1 MRNPLSRREW
11 IAAVTAPAFAARPA
25 GVLIDSHVHLFD
37 PQKFPYHAGATYRPP
52 AQTLENYLDLLLQAR
67 IDHTVIVHPEPYQ
80 DDHRYLE
87 YCFANEPSPG
97 FFKGTCLFDPV
108 APETPARMEA
118 LVRKLPDR
126 IVALRIHEN
135 HKPGTAPS
143 SAGPIRDRDLA
154 APAMKTT
161 WSKARELKLAIQ
173 MHFIPYY
180 APQIGALAAEFRDV
194 PVILDHLARAGE
206 GTPAEYDE
214 VLKLAKL
221 PRVIMKF
228 SGVNYSSKQGYPFRD
243 VQPLVRRTFDAFGA
257 ERIIWGGLGMNLAA
271 FEKAA
276 AMFEEMFDFASEAD
290 RAKIRGRNAARLFGF
305 RT

>member
-1 MRNPLSRREW
+1 M
-11 IAAVTAPAFAARPA
+11 
-25 GVLIDSHVHLFD
+25 
-37 PQKFPYHAGATYRPP
+37 
-52 AQTLENYLDLLLQAR
+52 
-67 IDHTVIVHPEPYQ
+67 
-80 DDHRYLE
+80 
-87 YCFANEPSPG
+87 
-97 FFKGTCLFDPV
+97 

-135 HKPGTAPS
+135 HKPGTAAS

-154 APAMKTT
+154 APAMRTT
-161 WSKARELKLAIQ
+161 WRKARELKLAIQ

-180 APQIGALAAEFRDV
+180 APQIGTLASEFREA

-243 VQPLVRRTFDAFGA
+243 VQPLVRRTFDAFGPD
-257 ERIIWGGLGMNLAA
+257 RMIWGGLGMNLAA
-271 FEKAA
+271 FEKAT
-276 AMFEEMFDFASEAD
+276 AMFEEMFDFASETD
-290 RAKIRGRNAARLFGF
+290 RAKIRGLNAARLFGF
-305 RT
+305 RS